1 MRLLLVLSAFL
12 TALVGLGSAAPAMAR
27 PASEVCASAT
37 TKADRQ
43 VLPIV
48 SVSPLESGALD
59 RVNFGSVSLEIA
71 PIRSVPLYAERLR
84 V

>member
-12 TALVGLGSAAPAMAR
+12 TALVGLGAVPVSAR

-37 TKADRQ
+37 TKSERQ
-43 VLPIV
+43 VSRIAAVSSPEFDMQDRAVFGPLP
-48 SVSPLESGALD
+48 AAT
-59 RVNFGSVSLEIA
+59 A
-71 PIRSVPLYAERLR
+71 PVRSVPLYAERLR